1 MAPARIDSREA
12 AMRSFETPRL
22 RLRRFTRDDE
32 AVHDV
37 VYSDPEV
44 CRFYCGRT
52 RTLDEVREWLVYRS
66 WQGSDEDL
74 GFWAVIGKEHEGLL
88 GLVALQ
94 AYVPHWIVWE
104 DDPDARTNALEVELS
119 YAFGRRFWGHG
130 YATEAGRE
138 LIQFAFATLRI
149 PRIAYGVDR
158 ANVRSV
164 ELMRRLGFELGR
176 NLHPGGGNDVV
187 GVLVNDRV

>member
-1 MAPARIDSREA
+1 
-12 AMRSFETPRL
+12 MRSFETPRL
-22 RLRRFTRDDE
+22 RLRRFTCDDE
-32 AVHDV
+32 AIHEV
-37 VYSDPEV
+37 VYSDLEV
-44 CRFYCGRT
+44 CRYYCRST

-66 WQGSDEDL
+66 WQGRDEDL
-74 GFWAVIGKEHEGLL
+74 GFWAVIRKEDERLL

-94 AYVPHWIVWE
+94 PYIPRWIVWE

-119 YAFGRRFWGHG
+119 YAFGRCFWGRG

-138 LIQFAFATLRI
+138 LIHYAFAILRI

-164 ELMRRLGFELGR
+164 ELMRRLGFALGR
-176 NLHPGGGNDVV
+176 NLHPEGENDVI